1 MVLTCSALLVRE
13 PTVEQKVMAQSDEN
27 EISLNIITTC
37 SNVQVMRIKKVITKD
52 KMSGYFHKFS
62 FLVP

>member
-27 EISLNIITTC
+27 EISLNIITSC
-37 SNVQVMRIKKVITKD
+37 SNIQAMRVKKVIIKD
-52 KMSGYFHKFS
+52 KMSRYFHKFS
-62 FLVP
+62 LLVL